1 MLFLHNDEGALIALY
16 KSRLAIFTLVDF
28 RKHLRRRDLP
38 RGVCLTLQRYGTL
51 AKSLVGC
58 FGLLRAQK

>member
-1 MLFLHNDEGALIALY
+1 MLFCHNDEGALIALY

-28 RKHLRRRDLP
+28 RKHLRRRDLL
-38 RGVCLTLQRYGTL
+38 RGVCLTLQHY

-58 FGLLRAQK
+58 FGLLRRAQK